1 MTLLAALGRVGV
13 GLAGAVTAGAAAS
26 RAFTPGL
33 TRREKAAWSLA
44 TGLLVQAIALLALLA
59 AGVKPGAGSLLLLEA
74 AIACV
79 AVFLGRG
86 RDPKTTVRVAAPSG
100 PRVLLACLAVVA
112 AGACLVFCLGA
123 LSDAMWATDFV
134 AFWGYKG
141 KVIFL
146 SSAVPRRLFQD
157 PALYFAHREYPLL
170 VPFSL
175 AALASFV
182 GEWNDQALAL
192 LYPVCAIATLLAL
205 SGFLER
211 RVSRLSGALA
221 AALASLCFFLYR
233 PANAGTAEVPF
244 ALGLVL
250 VCCAAGD
257 VLLLDRGP
265 GAAELTRLA
274 VAGFFCACLKQEGTL
289 FVFLLAAAL
298 WWALRGKP
306 APLRRLAALAL
317 VVPPSLHWV
326 TLYVLRGNQTRRDFD
341 MTLFEPR
348 RWLELPPLFALVVG
362 RMLGTEA
369 RQNAVALLAIAAYW
383 IATRRG
389 ILDPL
394 APVFAVQLLCY
405 AAAFSVSS
413 FDPMYAIDGA
423 FRRIVMSLFPAF
435 TLVLCARG
443 MVSAGVTQTGS
454 PPTVSP
460 PNPEGS
466 SSRPSTLDLPSRIG
480 GMTG

>member
-1 MTLLAALGRVGV
+1 MSLVGSFARVLL
-13 GLAGAVTAGAAAS
+13 GLFTAFAVGAAVS
-26 RAFTPGL
+26 RAFTGGL

-44 TGLLVQAIALLALLA
+44 TGLLVQASCLLVLIALGATPRASNLL
-59 AGVKPGAGSLLLLEA
+59 VLEA
-74 AIACV
+74 IV
-79 AVFLGRG
+79 AGGALFLGRRQVG
-86 RDPKTTVRVAAPSG
+86 VGVGDKPPALSG
-100 PRVLLACLAVVA
+100 GLRALVVGLAVL
-112 AGACLVFCLGA
+112 AGAAWLVFLVGA
-123 LSDAMWATDFV
+123 ASDAMWATDFV

-141 KVIFL
+141 KVVFL
-146 SSAVPRRLFQD
+146 SSAVPRRLFED

-182 GEWNDQALAL
+182 GQWNDQALAL
-192 LYPVCAIATLLAL
+192 LYPACELVTLLAL

-211 RVSRLSGALA
+211 RVSRLSGAVA

-257 VLLLDRGP
+257 FLCRDGP
-265 GAAELTRLA
+265 TSAASISRLA

-289 FVFLLAAAL
+289 FAFLIAAAL
-298 WWALRGKP
+298 WWSTRRAP
-306 APLRRLAALAL
+306 ARPRRLAMAAL
-317 VVPPSLHWV
+317 VIPPSVHWAA
-326 TLYVLRGNQTRRDFD
+326 LYLLRGNQTRRDFD

-348 RWLELPPLFALVVG
+348 RWLELPPLFALVLG

-369 RQNAVALLAIAAYW
+369 RQSAVALAAIAAYLLV
-383 IATRRG
+383 TRRG

-394 APVFAVQLLCY
+394 LPVFGAQLACY
-405 AAAFSVSS
+405 AIAFSVSS
-413 FDPMYAIDGA
+413 FDPMYAVDGA

-435 TLVLCARG
+435 ALVLCGRAVAPAR
-443 MVSAGVTQTGS
+443 T
-454 PPTVSP
+454 
-460 PNPEGS
+460 
-466 SSRPSTLDLPSRIG
+466 
-480 GMTG
+480 

>member
-1 MTLLAALGRVGV
+1 MSLFTAMVRVGL
-13 GLAGAVTAGAAAS
+13 GLSAAWAAGYAVSRGFTA
-26 RAFTPGL
+26 GL

-44 TGLLVQAIALLALLA
+44 AGLLVQAVCLVALYA
-59 AGVKPGAGSLLLLEA
+59 AGWKSSGASLLLLEA
-74 AIACV
+74 V
-79 AVFLGRG
+79 
-86 RDPKTTVRVAAPSG
+86 VAAAALAVARRRQGYAAFALPAQRG
-100 PRVLLACLAVVA
+100 PRPLVVVLALVA
-112 AGACLVFCLGA
+112 AGAWLLFCVGA

-141 KVIFL
+141 KVVFL
-146 SSAVPRRLFQD
+146 SSGIPRRLFQD

-175 AALASFV
+175 AALASWI

-192 LYPVCAIATLLAL
+192 LYPVCELATLLAL

-250 VCCAAGD
+250 VCCAAAD
-257 VLLLDRGP
+257 VLRPDTRP
-265 GAAELTRLA
+265 SAAALARLG

-298 WWALRGKP
+298 WWALRG
-306 APLRRLAALAL
+306 APSRLRRLSPLAL
-317 VVPPSLHWV
+317 VIPPSLHWLA
-326 TLYVLRGNQTRRDFD
+326 LYVLRGNQTRRDFD
-341 MTLFEPR
+341 LTLFEPR
-348 RWLELPPLFALVVG
+348 RWLELPALFALVVG

-369 RQNAVALLAIAAYW
+369 RQNAAALLAIAVYLLV
-383 IATRRG
+383 TRRG
-389 ILDPL
+389 SLDAL
-394 APVFAVQLLCY
+394 LPVFAVQLLCY
-405 AAAFSVSS
+405 AVAFSVSS

-443 MVSAGVTQTGS
+443 VPLAPQSALAS
-454 PPTVSP
+454 
-460 PNPEGS
+460 
-466 SSRPSTLDLPSRIG
+466 DA
-480 GMTG
+480 